1 VLYDH
6 GSCSTYIG
14 AVTQICLV
22 RIKEFVAR
30 SPYNFGKFDLLI
42 EFSKINSI
50 LKISCGNF
58 PKYNLKNPKYNL
70 EKIQFDKLEI
80 IRKKGTGHFDE
91 KCRWLGRKLGLFAS
105 DAFPTLVGGQ
115 H

>member
-1 VLYDH
+1 MFDIYG
-6 GSCSTYIG
+6 GSHPDLSGTYQG
-14 AVTQICLV
+14 VCRTFTV
-22 RIKEFVAR
+22 HFE
-30 SPYNFGKFDLLI
+30 KFNLLI